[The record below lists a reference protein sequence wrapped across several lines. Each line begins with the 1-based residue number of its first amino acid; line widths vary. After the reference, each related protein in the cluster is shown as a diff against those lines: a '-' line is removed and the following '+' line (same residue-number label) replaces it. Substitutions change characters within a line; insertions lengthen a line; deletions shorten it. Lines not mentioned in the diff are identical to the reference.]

1 MTKTTK
7 NVDRKILDKLA
18 ELAGEKFNEDEITRE
33 GTKLVIPS
41 NMTPQAAVKAL
52 NAHIEQQETVTS
64 FSKTFSYRPWDGAL
78 AFQRAVKR
86 LTGTTGIGK
95 STSPGGLAALF
106 GGSTPPQLITIP
118 TGLDTDEQVP
128 WGGIEIPLFE
138 GEASLDQVRDR
149 DLGWLFYV
157 EVEAKRKYRAAIQGL
172 FLLIQ
177 EELEERSIYRG
188 QAFDGQ
194 DMPNFID
201 LRSIDESK
209 VVYSDDVMIQL
220 DANLWSLLE
229 HSQSMRDS
237 GLPLKRAVLL
247 HGPYGTGKTLA
258 AFMTAK
264 KAIENDWTFVYCR
277 PGKDNLE
284 DVMQTARLYQPSV
297 VFFEDVDVIS
307 DATTTGRD
315 TVSRLLD
322 VFDGIQAKGTELV
335 AVLTTNHPEK
345 IHKGMVRPGR
355 LDSVIEVGALDQAG
369 VGRMITALVP
379 EKDLD
384 MDIDLEK
391 IYAAMEGFLPAFVK
405 EAIDRAIRY
414 SISRNGGKV
423 NKLGTDDFV
432 YAANGLRP
440 QLEMMHGALENTNKV
455 TIETLIAEA
464 SSEWV
469 RESLEALKKELS

>member
-1 MTKTTK
+1 MTTK
-7 NVDRKILDKLA
+7 NVDRKILDTLA
-18 ELAGEKFNEDEITRE
+18 KLAGEKFNEDEITRE
-33 GTKLVIPS
+33 GTKLVLPES
-41 NMTPQAAVKAL
+41 MTPQKAVKVL
-52 NAHIEQQETVTS
+52 NAHIEQQETTTT
-64 FSKTFSYRPWDGAL
+64 FSKTFPYRPWDGAL

-95 STSPGGLAALF
+95 GTAMGGLAGF
-106 GGSTPPQLITIP
+106 GGSNPPQMLNVP
-118 TGLDTDEQVP
+118 TGVDTEEQVP
-128 WGGIEIPLFE
+128 WGSIEIPLFE
-138 GEASLDQVRDR
+138 ATAELAAKRDY
-149 DLGWLFYV
+149 DLGNLFV
-157 EVEAKRKYRAAIQGL
+157 LSIDAKRKYRAAIQGL

-188 QAFDGQ
+188 QAFDGEG
-194 DMPNFID
+194 MPNFID
-201 LRSIDESK
+201 LRSVDESK
-209 VVYSDDVMIQL
+209 VIYSDDVMVQL

-258 AFMTAK
+258 AFLSAK
-264 KAIENDWTFVYCR
+264 KAVANGWTFVYCR
-277 PGKDNLE
+277 PGKDDLE

-307 DATTTGRD
+307 DGSTAGRD

-322 VFDGIQAKGTELV
+322 VFDGIQAKGTELM

-355 LDSVIEVGALDQAG
+355 LDAVIEVGALDQAG
-369 VGRMITALVP
+369 VGRMLSALVP

-384 MDIDLEK
+384 MDIDLTK
-391 IYAAMEGFLPAFVK
+391 IYDAMEGFLPAFVK

-423 NKLGTDDFV
+423 AKLGTDDFV

-440 QLEMMHGALENTNKV
+440 QLDMMNGALENVQRV
-455 TIETLIAEA
+455 TIERLIAEA
-464 SSEWV
+464 SNE
-469 RESLEALKKELS
+469 RMLEAIGELKEEIKRNG